1 MSRDLREEAPD
12 PQELPRGNSAT
23 RPTIYHLPR
32 PEQALMPSPAPA
44 VPVTC
49 EGCGDRASSL
59 ILDPRGPYFFCGRSK
74 CRPSYAP

>member
-1 MSRDLREEAPD
+1 MSRDLREEATD
-12 PQELPRGNSAT
+12 PQEMTRGNAAN

-32 PEQALMPSPAPA
+32 PDQALMPSPAPA

-49 EGCGDRASSL
+49 GCGDRASSI

-74 CRPSYAP
+74 CRPSYAT